1 MFITFGEVGFKTID
15 VYMIFVLGMVQG
27 FFVLSYG
34 ITLASQG
41 KKLQTMANNFQVK
54 NVCYL

>member
-41 KKLQTMANNFQVK
+41 NKLQTMANNFQVK